1 MKSKLFYLVMAGIV
15 LAGSLV
21 FTGCPMEAEE
31 DGLPST
37 KGKFTLTGAD
47 TAEGQYAFII
57 ANLTSD
63 GTEKILGITD
73 SNKDGSLLKGAQ
85 IKKATV
91 NIPLYMYNSSSQQVT
106 SYGRDD
112 TVNSITIV
120 VSSKKELKQPDEFET
135 VDKSVTFNN
144 VTFSG
149 GKVTKDVTDAY
160 TNNLK

>member
-15 LAGSLV
+15 LAGCLV
-21 FTGCPMEAEE
+21 FAGCPMEAEE
-31 DGLPST
+31 GGLPST

-47 TAEGQYAFII
+47 TAEGKYAFII

-85 IKKATV
+85 IKNAAV

-106 SYGRDD
+106 SYSRDD

-120 VSSKKELKQPDEFET
+120 VSNKKELKQPEEFET
-135 VDKSVTFNN
+135 VDKSVTFSN
-144 VTFSG
+144 VTFSD
-149 GKVTKDVTDAY
+149 GKAAKDVAEAY